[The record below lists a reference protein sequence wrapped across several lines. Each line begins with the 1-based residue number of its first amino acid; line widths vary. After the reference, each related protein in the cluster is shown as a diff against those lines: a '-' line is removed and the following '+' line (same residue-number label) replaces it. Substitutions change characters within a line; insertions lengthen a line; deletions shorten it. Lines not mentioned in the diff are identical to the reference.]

1 MEPQDILSSE
11 DSVLGKNMSNTA
23 DNNVVT
29 DSEMNAVSSSVDSP
43 EVVCE
48 AAPSDSEVVR
58 ADSVSGIYSREQII
72 ERIKALLEMPVEEVK
87 DEIDA
92 LKQLYYKQRK
102 NEIEEA
108 HRKYD
113 EKTDGEKGE
122 FQIPFDSLEDT
133 LKGLLN
139 VFKEKKAAYIEAIE
153 KEKEEN
159 LARKHAILDEIKG
172 YLQDPDNIGKYYND
186 FKERQQA
193 FKEIVNVP
201 ASAVSELW
209 KNFQT
214 YSENFYD
221 LLKIH
226 KELRDYDFKKNLEQ
240 KISLCEQAEA
250 LAENTDILDAFKT
263 LQSLHEEW
271 RGIGPVA
278 KEMREEIWNR
288 FKEASTVINKRHQQY
303 FETIKAT
310 EQANEQSKIA
320 LCEEIEAI
328 DLSSLQSFSAWD
340 EMTKKVLDMQE
351 RWKAVGF
358 ASRKVNAQLFERFR
372 KSCDL
377 FFSRKADYYKSVK
390 DTMSVNLE
398 KKRALC
404 EQAEALKESTD
415 WRAVSDKLTQL
426 QKEWRTIGA
435 VPRKY
440 SDTVWKR
447 FTEACDYFFERKK
460 QEFASKRSE
469 EQDNLSAKQAVI
481 EKLNAID
488 ETLDKNEGLVQVR
501 ALMAEWAAIG
511 HVPFKEKDKLRKQ
524 YQTALDSHFKRWNM
538 KETRNRLDAFSNTV
552 EELASSGQA
561 QNKLYRER
569 ERLMRAYEGLKN
581 NLQTYQNNMGFLNVS
596 SKSGNKM
603 IEDLE
608 RKIEKLKDDMQ
619 LIAQKIGLIDEKL
632 Q

>member
-92 LKQLYYKQRK
+92 LKQLYYKHRK

-481 EKLNAID
+481 KKLNAID

-552 EELASSGQA
+552 EELASSDQA

>member
-11 DSVLGKNMSNTA
+11 DSVLGKNTTNTT
-23 DNNVVT
+23 DNNVIT
-29 DSEMNAVSSSVDSP
+29 DNAVSSSADSP
-43 EVVCE
+43 ESVCE
-48 AAPSDSEVVR
+48 TTPSDSESVR
-58 ADSVSGIYSREQII
+58 SDSVSGICSREQVI
-72 ERIKALLEMPVEEVK
+72 ERIKVLLEMPVEEVK
-87 DEIDA
+87 DEIDT

-133 LKGLLN
+133 LKSLLN
-139 VFKEKKAAYIEAIE
+139 VFKEKKAAYIVALE

-159 LARKHAILDEIKG
+159 LTRKHAILEEIKG

-186 FKERQQA
+186 FKEKQQA

-328 DLSSLQSFSAWD
+328 DLSSLQSFSAW
-340 EMTKKVLDMQE
+340 EEKTKSVLDMQE

-358 ASRKVNAQLFERFR
+358 ASRKVNTQLFERFR

-404 EQAEALKESTD
+404 EQAEALNESTD

-440 SDTVWKR
+440 SDAVWKR

-469 EQDNLSAKQAVI
+469 EQDNLVAKQAVI

-488 ETLDKNEGLVQVR
+488 EALDKNEGLTQVR

-552 EELASSGQA
+552 EELASSDQA

-569 ERLMRAYEGLKN
+569 ERLMRVYEGLKN

-619 LIAQKIGLIDEKL
+619 LVAQKIGLIDEKL

>member
-11 DSVLGKNMSNTA
+11 DSVQRKNMSNTA

-92 LKQLYYKQRK
+92 LKQLYYKKRK

-552 EELASSGQA
+552 EELASSDQA

>member
-1 MEPQDILSSE
+1 M
-11 DSVLGKNMSNTA
+11 
-23 DNNVVT
+23 
-29 DSEMNAVSSSVDSP
+29 DSP

-288 FKEASTVINKRHQQY
+288 FKETSTVINKRHQQY

-340 EMTKKVLDMQE
+340 
-351 RWKAVGF
+351 
-358 ASRKVNAQLFERFR
+358 
-372 KSCDL
+372 
-377 FFSRKADYYKSVK
+377 
-390 DTMSVNLE
+390 
-398 KKRALC
+398 
-404 EQAEALKESTD
+404 
-415 WRAVSDKLTQL
+415 
-426 QKEWRTIGA
+426 
-435 VPRKY
+435 
-440 SDTVWKR
+440 
-447 FTEACDYFFERKK
+447 
-460 QEFASKRSE
+460 
-469 EQDNLSAKQAVI
+469 
-481 EKLNAID
+481 
-488 ETLDKNEGLVQVR
+488 
-501 ALMAEWAAIG
+501 
-511 HVPFKEKDKLRKQ
+511 
-524 YQTALDSHFKRWNM
+524 
-538 KETRNRLDAFSNTV
+538 
-552 EELASSGQA
+552 
-561 QNKLYRER
+561 
-569 ERLMRAYEGLKN
+569 
-581 NLQTYQNNMGFLNVS
+581 
-596 SKSGNKM
+596 
-603 IEDLE
+603 
-608 RKIEKLKDDMQ
+608 
-619 LIAQKIGLIDEKL
+619 
-632 Q
+632 

>member
-538 KETRNRLDAFSNTV
+538 KETRSRLDAFSNTV
-552 EELASSGQA
+552 EELASSDQA

>member
-1 MEPQDILSSE
+1 MESQNNLSSE
-11 DSVLGKNMSNTA
+11 ERMQVNQTAGAAEKNDSA
-23 DNNVVT
+23 
-29 DSEMNAVSSSVDSP
+29 AQP
-43 EVVCE
+43 QEVVS
-48 AAPSDSEVVR
+48 APVAQETKVETEKTGEVSMQAV
-58 ADSVSGIYSREQII
+58 SREQIV
-72 ERIKALLEMPVEEVK
+72 ERIKTLLEKSVEEVK

-92 LKQLYYKQRK
+92 LKQQYYKLRK
-102 NEIEEA
+102 SEIEEA
-108 HRKYD
+108 HRSYD
-113 EKTDGEKGE
+113 ETPEEERGE
-122 FQIPFDSLEDT
+122 FQIPFDALEEP
-133 LKGLLN
+133 LKALLN
-139 VFKEKKAAYIEAIE
+139 VYKEKKAAFIEWKE
-153 KEKEEN
+153 KEKQQN
-159 LARKHAILDEIKG
+159 LERKQAILDEIKG
-172 YLQDPDNIGKYYND
+172 YLQDADNIGKYYND

-193 FKEIVNVP
+193 FKEIVDVP

-209 KNFQT
+209 KTFQT

-240 KISLCEQAEA
+240 KTALCEQVEA
-250 LAENTDILDAFKT
+250 LATNPDVLDAFKT

-271 RGIGPVA
+271 RGIGPVS

-288 FKEASTVINKRHQQY
+288 FKEASTIINKRHQQY
-303 FETIKAT
+303 FEEIKAA
-310 EQANEQSKIA
+310 EQAAEQAKTA

-328 DLSSLQSFSAWD
+328 DLDVLQSFSAWD
-340 EMTKKVLDMQE
+340 EKTKSVLEMQE
-351 RWKAVGF
+351 RWKAAGF
-358 ASRKVNAQLFERFR
+358 ASRKANTQLFERFR
-372 KSCDL
+372 KSCDQ
-377 FFSRKADYYKSVK
+377 FFSRKAEYYKTAK
-390 DTMSVNLE
+390 DAMSENLE

-415 WRAVSDKLTQL
+415 WRAASEKLTQL

-440 SDTVWKR
+440 SDAIWKR

-460 QEFASKRSE
+460 QEFASKKNE
-469 EQDNLSAKQAVI
+469 EHDNLVAKQAVI

-488 ETLDKNEGLVQVR
+488 ESLDKNAGLAQVR

-511 HVPFKEKDKLRKQ
+511 HVPFKDKDKLRKQ
-524 YQTALDSHFKRWNM
+524 YQEALDVHFKRWNM
-538 KETRNRLDAFSNTV
+538 KEARSRLNAFSNTI
-552 EELASSGQA
+552 EELASSEQA

-569 ERLMRAYEGLKN
+569 ERLMRTYESMKS

-603 IEDLE
+603 VEELE
-608 RKIEKLKDDMQ
+608 RKIEKLKADMQ
-619 LIAQKIGLIDEKL
+619 LIVQKIELIDEKM

>member
-351 RWKAVGF
+351 GWKAVGF

-552 EELASSGQA
+552 EELASSDQA

>member
-1 MEPQDILSSE
+1 
-11 DSVLGKNMSNTA
+11 
-23 DNNVVT
+23 
-29 DSEMNAVSSSVDSP
+29 
-43 EVVCE
+43 
-48 AAPSDSEVVR
+48 
-58 ADSVSGIYSREQII
+58 
-72 ERIKALLEMPVEEVK
+72 
-87 DEIDA
+87 

-209 KNFQT
+209 KNFQA

-552 EELASSGQA
+552 EELASSDQA

>member
-1 MEPQDILSSE
+1 M
-11 DSVLGKNMSNTA
+11 
-23 DNNVVT
+23 
-29 DSEMNAVSSSVDSP
+29 
-43 EVVCE
+43 
-48 AAPSDSEVVR
+48 
-58 ADSVSGIYSREQII
+58 
-72 ERIKALLEMPVEEVK
+72 
-87 DEIDA
+87 
-92 LKQLYYKQRK
+92 YYKQRK

-209 KNFQT
+209 KNFQA

-552 EELASSGQA
+552 EELASSDQA

>member
-11 DSVLGKNMSNTA
+11 DSVQRKNMSNTA

-552 EELASSGQA
+552 EELASSDQA

-596 SKSGNKM
+596 SKSGNKL

>member
-11 DSVLGKNMSNTA
+11 DSVLGKNTTNTA
-23 DNNVVT
+23 DNNVIT
-29 DSEMNAVSSSVDSP
+29 DSEMNAVSSSADSP
-43 EVVCE
+43 ESVCE
-48 AAPSDSEVVR
+48 TTPSDSESVR
-58 ADSVSGIYSREQII
+58 SDSVSGICSREQVI

-87 DEIDA
+87 DEIDT

-133 LKGLLN
+133 LKSLLN
-139 VFKEKKAAYIEAIE
+139 VFKEKKAAYIVALE

-159 LARKHAILDEIKG
+159 LARKHAILEEIKG

-186 FKERQQA
+186 FKEKQQA

-303 FETIKAT
+303 FETIKAV

-328 DLSSLQSFSAWD
+328 DLSSLQSFSAW
-340 EMTKKVLDMQE
+340 EEKTKSVLDMQE

-358 ASRKVNAQLFERFR
+358 ASRKVNTQLFERFR

-440 SDTVWKR
+440 SDAVWKR

-469 EQDNLSAKQAVI
+469 EQDNLVAKQAVI

-488 ETLDKNEGLVQVR
+488 EALDKNEGLTQVR

-552 EELASSGQA
+552 EELASSDQA

-569 ERLMRAYEGLKN
+569 ERLMRVYEGLKN

-619 LIAQKIGLIDEKL
+619 LVAQKIGLIDEKL

>member
-11 DSVLGKNMSNTA
+11 DSVQRKNMSNTA

-240 KISLCEQAEA
+240 KTALCDAAEA
-250 LAENTDILDAFKT
+250 LLANDDVVAAFKQ
-263 LQSLHEEW
+263 LQLLHDEW

-278 KEMREEIWNR
+278 KELREDLWNR
-288 FKEASTVINKRHQQY
+288 FKDASTEVNKRYQSF
-303 FETIKAT
+303 FEARK
-310 EQANEQSKIA
+310 EVERKNEEAKIA
-320 LCEEIEAI
+320 LCEEIESM
-328 DLSSLQSFSAWD
+328 DLSLLTSFAQWD
-340 EMTKKVLDMQE
+340 DATKQVLDLQGK
-351 RWKAVGF
+351 WKTLGF
-358 ASRKVNAQLFERFR
+358 ASRKMNNQLFERFR
-372 KSCDL
+372 KSCDE
-377 FFSRKADYYKSVK
+377 FFAKKAEYFKAVK
-390 DTMSVNLE
+390 ERMAENLE
-398 KKRALC
+398 KKKALC
-404 EQAEALKESTD
+404 EKAEALKDSTD
-415 WRAVSDKLTQL
+415 WKATADILVAL
-426 QKEWRTIGA
+426 QKEWKTIGPVA
-435 VPRKY
+435 KKH
-440 SDTVWKR
+440 SDAIWKR
-447 FTEACDYFFERKK
+447 FVTACDYFFAQKNEQLVSTRQVE
-460 QEFASKRSE
+460 QENLENKRGII
-469 EQDNLSAKQAVI
+469 AKLK
-481 EKLNAID
+481 EID
-488 ETLDKNEGLVQVR
+488 ESMDSTEAVKIVR
-501 ALMAEWAAIG
+501 DLMAQWNSIG
-511 HVPFKEKDKLRKQ
+511 HVPFKEKDKIYKE
-524 YQTALDSHFKRWNM
+524 YQSLLDTLFSRLNM
-538 KETRNRLDAFSNTV
+538 NENRNRLSNFSATV
-552 EELASSGQA
+552 QQMADT
-561 QNKLYRER
+561 NHDKLYRER
-569 ERLMRAYEGLKN
+569 ERLLRMYEQKKGELKTYEN
-581 NLQTYQNNMGFLNVS
+581 NIGFLNIS
-596 SKSGNKM
+596 SKKSGGLLKEM
-603 IEDLE
+603 E
-608 RKIEKLKDDMQ
+608 RKMQKIREDMQ
-619 LIAQKIGLIDEKL
+619 LIEQKVQLIDKNL
-632 Q
+632 

>member
-11 DSVLGKNMSNTA
+11 DSVQRKNMSNTA

-108 HRKYD
+108 RRKYD

-552 EELASSGQA
+552 EELASSDQA

>member
-11 DSVLGKNMSNTA
+11 DSVQRKNMSNTA

-552 EELASSGQA
+552 EELASSDQA

-619 LIAQKIGLIDEKL
+619 LIAKKIGLIDEKL

>member
-11 DSVLGKNMSNTA
+11 DSVQRKNMSNTA

-340 EMTKKVLDMQE
+340 EITKKVLDMQE

-552 EELASSGQA
+552 EELASSDQA

>member
-1 MEPQDILSSE
+1 MESQNILSSE
-11 DSVLGKNMSNTA
+11 EDIQGKKTSDVAEPQATVISSDEAIPTSVVEQNADGKK
-23 DNNVVT
+23 
-29 DSEMNAVSSSVDSP
+29 
-43 EVVCE
+43 CE
-48 AAPSDSEVVR
+48 AEAHN
-58 ADSVSGIYSREQII
+58 YTREQIV
-72 ERIKALLEMPVEEVK
+72 EQIKTLLERPVEEVK

-92 LKQLYYKQRK
+92 LKQQYYKLRK

-108 HRKYD
+108 HRAYN
-113 EKTDGEKGE
+113 EKPEEERGE
-122 FQIPFDSLEDT
+122 FQIPFDTFEET
-133 LKGLLN
+133 LKALLN
-139 VFKEKKAAYIEAIE
+139 VYKEKKAAFLENQE
-153 KEKEEN
+153 KEKQQN
-159 LARKHAILDEIKG
+159 LERKQAILEEIKG
-172 YLQDPDNIGKYYND
+172 YLQEADNIGKYYND
-186 FKERQQA
+186 FKERQQE

-209 KNFQT
+209 KTFQT

-240 KISLCEQAEA
+240 KTALCEQAEA
-250 LAENTDILDAFKT
+250 LANNPDVLEAFKT
-263 LQSLHEEW
+263 LQTLHEEW

-288 FKEASTVINKRHQQY
+288 FKEASTVINKRHQQH
-303 FETIKAT
+303 FEEIMAA
-310 EQANEQSKIA
+310 EQAAEQAKTA

-328 DLSSLQSFSAWD
+328 DLDALQSFSAWD
-340 EMTKKVLDMQE
+340 EKTKIVLDMQE
-351 RWKAVGF
+351 RWKAAGF
-358 ASRKVNAQLFERFR
+358 ASRKVNTQLFERFR
-372 KSCDL
+372 KSCDQ
-377 FFSRKADYYKSVK
+377 FFARKAEYYKKAK
-390 DTMSVNLE
+390 DTMSENLE

-415 WRAVSDKLTQL
+415 WRAASEKLTQL

-440 SDTVWKR
+440 SDAIWKR

-460 QEFASKRSE
+460 QEFASKKNE
-469 EQDNLSAKQAVI
+469 EHDNLVAKQAVI

-488 ETLDKNEGLVQVR
+488 ESLDKSAGLAQVR
-501 ALMAEWAAIG
+501 ALMSEWAAIG

-524 YQTALDSHFKRWNM
+524 YQEALDVHFKRWNM
-538 KETRNRLDAFSNTV
+538 KEARSRLNAFSNTV
-552 EELASSGQA
+552 EELASSDQA

-569 ERLMRAYEGLKN
+569 ERLMRTYESMKS
-581 NLQTYQNNMGFLNVS
+581 NLQTYQNNIGFLTVS

-603 IEDLE
+603 VEELE
-608 RKIEKLKDDMQ
+608 RKIEKLKEDMQ
-619 LIAQKIGLIDEKL
+619 LIVQKIELIDEKM

>member
-1 MEPQDILSSE
+1 
-11 DSVLGKNMSNTA
+11 MSNTA
-23 DNNVVT
+23 DNNVVI

-552 EELASSGQA
+552 EELASSDQA

>member
-240 KISLCEQAEA
+240 KTALCDAAEA
-250 LAENTDILDAFKT
+250 LLANDDVVAAFKQ
-263 LQSLHEEW
+263 LQLLHDEW

-278 KEMREEIWNR
+278 KELREDLWNR
-288 FKEASTVINKRHQQY
+288 FKDASTEVNKRYQSF
-303 FETIKAT
+303 FEARK
-310 EQANEQSKIA
+310 EVERKNEEAKIA
-320 LCEEIEAI
+320 LCEEIESM
-328 DLSSLQSFSAWD
+328 DLSLLTSFAQWD
-340 EMTKKVLDMQE
+340 DATKQVLDLQGK
-351 RWKAVGF
+351 WKTLGF
-358 ASRKVNAQLFERFR
+358 ASRKMNNQLFERFR
-372 KSCDL
+372 KSCDE
-377 FFSRKADYYKSVK
+377 FFAKKAEYFKAVK
-390 DTMSVNLE
+390 ERMAENLE
-398 KKRALC
+398 KKKALC
-404 EQAEALKESTD
+404 EKAEALKEYG
-415 WRAVSDKLTQL
+415 
-426 QKEWRTIGA
+426 KEM
-435 VPRKY
+435 
-440 SDTVWKR
+440 
-447 FTEACDYFFERKK
+447 FME
-460 QEFASKRSE
+460 
-469 EQDNLSAKQAVI
+469 N
-481 EKLNAID
+481 
-488 ETLDKNEGLVQVR
+488 
-501 ALMAEWAAIG
+501 
-511 HVPFKEKDKLRKQ
+511 
-524 YQTALDSHFKRWNM
+524 
-538 KETRNRLDAFSNTV
+538 
-552 EELASSGQA
+552 
-561 QNKLYRER
+561 
-569 ERLMRAYEGLKN
+569 
-581 NLQTYQNNMGFLNVS
+581 
-596 SKSGNKM
+596 
-603 IEDLE
+603 DLE
-608 RKIEKLKDDMQ
+608 TFCYGM
-619 LIAQKIGLIDEKL
+619 
-632 Q
+632 

>member
-11 DSVLGKNMSNTA
+11 DSVQRKNMSNTA

-552 EELASSGQA
+552 EELASSDQA

-619 LIAQKIGLIDEKL
+619 LIQKIGLIDEKL

>member
-11 DSVLGKNMSNTA
+11 DSVLGKNTTNTA
-23 DNNVVT
+23 DNNVIT
-29 DSEMNAVSSSVDSP
+29 DSEMNAVSSSADSP
-43 EVVCE
+43 ESVCE
-48 AAPSDSEVVR
+48 TTPSDSESVR
-58 ADSVSGIYSREQII
+58 SDSVSGICSREQVI

-87 DEIDA
+87 DEIDT

-133 LKGLLN
+133 LKSLLN
-139 VFKEKKAAYIEAIE
+139 VFKEKKAAYIVALE

-159 LARKHAILDEIKG
+159 LARKHAILEEIKG

-186 FKERQQA
+186 FKEKQQA

-263 LQSLHEEW
+263 LQNLHEEW

-328 DLSSLQSFSAWD
+328 DLSSLQSFSAW
-340 EMTKKVLDMQE
+340 EEKTKSVLDMQE

-358 ASRKVNAQLFERFR
+358 ASRKVNTQLFERFR

-415 WRAVSDKLTQL
+415 WRTVSDKLTQL

-440 SDTVWKR
+440 SDAVWKR

-469 EQDNLSAKQAVI
+469 EQDNLVAKQAVI

-488 ETLDKNEGLVQVR
+488 EALDKNEGLTQVR

-552 EELASSGQA
+552 EELASSDQA

-569 ERLMRAYEGLKN
+569 ERLMRVYEGLKN

-619 LIAQKIGLIDEKL
+619 LVAQKIGLIDEKL